1 MKLERTSLRA
11 RKRSPGRP
19 RAFDEQAA
27 LNAALDVFWRKG
39 YEGASLSDLTGA
51 MGINRPSLYAAFGN
65 KEALF
70 RRVLDRYAQ
79 GPACYVR
86 EAVEAP
92 TARAV
97 FERLLSGAIDLVTC
111 PDNPRGC
118 LAVQG
123 ALACGDEAA
132 AARRDL
138 AALRAAGEA
147 LLRRRLQR
155 AKAEGDLATGASPA
169 DLARYAATVLHG
181 ISVQAA
187 GGATRR
193 ELRRVA
199 DLALRAWPAR
209 R

>member
-1 MKLERTSLRA
+1 
-11 RKRSPGRP
+11 
-19 RAFDEQAA
+19 
-27 LNAALDVFWRKG
+27 
-39 YEGASLSDLTGA
+39 

-70 RRVLDRYAQ
+70 RRVLDRYAE

-92 TARAV
+92 TARGV

-111 PDNPRGC
+111 PKNPGGC

-132 AARRDL
+132 AARKDL
-138 AALRAAGEA
+138 TALRAAGEA

-155 AKAEGDLATGASPA
+155 AKADGDLANGASPA
-169 DLARYAATVLHG
+169 DLARYAATVVHG

-199 DLALRAWPAR
+199 DLALRAWPAKEVKLDAR
-209 R
+209 EPEPCPHVAVLGSCRHPVRTLPS